1 MNGSSKVLVSLCIC
15 ADSPDLLMLKHLI
28 RTKISCAC
36 SEIERSVGYS
46 DVMKTKMNNFGK
58 GLLTEH
64 GSF

>member
-36 SEIERSVGYS
+36 SETESVRYS